1 MEGKSNLLR
10 LRQEIP
16 LSDEELAAVG
26 DGVEAMNRL
35 LERLAD
41 KPTPEGPT
49 PRQIFAAGSD
59 PPLLRLPGPHC

>member
-10 LRQEIP
+10 LRQEVP
-16 LSDEELAAVG
+16 LSEEELAAVG
-26 DGVEAMNRL
+26 DGFEAMSRL

-49 PRQIFAAGSD
+49 RRQILAAGID
-59 PPLLRLPGPHC
+59 LPLLRLPGPPS